1 MDYYNIPLPSHLS
14 SDVIKICSEISEVI
28 SKFQVSLLQSK
39 PKAKPMN
46 FYSLNHF
53 LIFHVKTDD
62 CDDMK
67 KILHIEKRPSL
78 IAKMDNYALKSKKIS
93 LAQLSPSLTNTKN
106 KLIL

>member
-1 MDYYNIPLPSHLS
+1 
-14 SDVIKICSEISEVI
+14 
-28 SKFQVSLLQSK
+28 
-39 PKAKPMN
+39 MN

-106 KLIL
+106 KLILWKKYDIFDPLNLIPVRLNIEILKRIPSVQA